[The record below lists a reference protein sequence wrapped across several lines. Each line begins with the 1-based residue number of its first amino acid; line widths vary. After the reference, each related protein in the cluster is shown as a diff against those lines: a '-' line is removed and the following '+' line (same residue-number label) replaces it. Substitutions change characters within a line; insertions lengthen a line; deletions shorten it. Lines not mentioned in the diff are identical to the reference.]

1 MSPQNT
7 QAALASLNGARPVL
21 AHFDQPRSAEDLAA
35 DIIDLWTGVQGSLQT
50 LVGNSSLSGQQLI
63 RAARQAELITLDQA
77 HALLEFLAARD
88 RANRTSYK
96 PTQADGDAAV
106 DGFKAIE
113 SALSGSSSTE
123 SSSGGR
129 PTPSSPLQ
137 AAYTPRSRPA
147 SPPPPPPRPQ
157 QPAQPAS
164 PYAPPSAGGGYRV
177 PPAYTGRKMA
187 GPPTIELPGAFMSE
201 GPGTGKTPPSAGGVG
216 RGQVEHAL
224 AAAQSRRRFPSLSLP
239 AWIAIAVVALILIGG
254 GYLLFGRSGGSTD
267 SMDAGIAA
275 MKNGQNE
282 TARGNFAKA
291 VKDDPSAA
299 TPHVFLA
306 RLARND
312 GDLATARAELDTA
325 LRLEPRNTNA
335 LREMGLVLFA
345 SRQYDLARRFFV
357 RAVTTN
363 PQDRASQGY
372 LGCALMRLGRVQE
385 GTKFINNAGTGAWQN
400 CLQPATPT
408 AAPPPL

>member
-63 RAARQAELITLDQA
+63 RAARQAELITLEQA

-106 DGFKAIE
+106 DGFKALE
-113 SALSGSSSTE
+113 SALSGSSSTA
-123 SSSGGR
+123 SSGGR

-147 SPPPPPPRPQ
+147 SPPPPAAPPPRPQ
-157 QPAQPAS
+157 PPAQPAS

-177 PPAYTGRKMA
+177 PPAYTGKKMA

-201 GPGTGKTPPSAGGVG
+201 GPGTGKTPSAGGVG

-224 AAAQSRRRFPSLSLP
+224 AAAESRRRLSLP
-239 AWIAIAVVALILIGG
+239 VWIAIAVVALILLGG
-254 GYLLFGRSGGSTD
+254 GYLLFGRSGGSSD

-291 VKDDPSAA
+291 VKDDPSAS

>member
-1 MSPQNT
+1 MSPQNN
-7 QAALASLNGARPVL
+7 QAALASLNGARTVL

-35 DIIDLWTGVQGSLQT
+35 DIIDLWSGAESALQN
-50 LVGNSSLSGQQLI
+50 LVGNSSLGGQQLI

-106 DGFKAIE
+106 DGFRALE
-113 SALSGSSSTE
+113 GALTGTAPTSAASSRAASSSA
-123 SSSGGR
+123 S
-129 PTPSSPLQ
+129 Q
-137 AAYTPRSRPA
+137 VAYTPRSRPA
-147 SPPPPPPRPQ
+147 APPPPPTRP
-157 QPAQPAS
+157 PAQPAS
-164 PYAPPSAGGGYRV
+164 PYAPPTAGGGYRV
-177 PPAYTGRKMA
+177 PPAYTGKKMA
-187 GPPTIELPGAFMSE
+187 GPPTIEMPGAFMSE
-201 GPGTGKTPPSAGGVG
+201 GPPSAKTPPSTGGVG

-224 AAAQSRRRFPSLSLP
+224 AAAESRRRFPNLSLP
-239 AWIAIAVVALILIGG
+239 VWIIIAVVVLVLIGG
-254 GYLLFGRSGGSTD
+254 GYVLFGRGGGSED
-267 SMDAGIAA
+267 SINAGVTA
-275 MKNGQNE
+275 MRNGQNE

-291 VKDDPSAA
+291 VKDDPNAA
-299 TPHVFLA
+299 TPHIFLA

-325 LRLEPRNTNA
+325 LRLEPRNANA

-357 RAVTTN
+357 RAVQAN
-363 PQDRASQGY
+363 PADRATQGY
-372 LGCALMRLGRVQE
+372 LGCALTRLGRVQE
-385 GTKFINNAGTGAWQN
+385 GTNWINKAGTGPWTA
-400 CLQPATPT
+400 CVQPVTQP